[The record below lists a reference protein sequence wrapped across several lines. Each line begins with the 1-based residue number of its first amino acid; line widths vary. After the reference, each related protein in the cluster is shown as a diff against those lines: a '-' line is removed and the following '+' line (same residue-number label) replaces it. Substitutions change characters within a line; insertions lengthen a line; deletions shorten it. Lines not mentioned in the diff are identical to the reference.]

1 MYVNLSLE
9 TFSATLNCSLVLKP
23 PLFTS
28 GLRNLKMLEWCYAIL
43 LLSTV
48 LISIRIAPKVHGNVN
63 NELLIRPNTIKVSPC
78 VQLLTCMQTAISRR
92 KGAVCREKLLLLYLC
107 MLLFLESY
115 ASEPNPGPRTPRYP
129 CEIVGRQWNGQHPE
143 FNAIHV
149 NCGTIRNVCTC
160 QMKCIQP

>member
-9 TFSATLNCSLVLKP
+9 TFSATLNCSLVRSTT
-23 PLFTS
+23 FEDA
-28 GLRNLKMLEWCYAIL
+28 RMIYAIF

-48 LISIRIAPKVHGNVN
+48 LISIRIAINVHGNVN
-63 NELLIRPNTIKVSPC
+63 NELLIRPNTIKLSPC

-92 KGAVCREKLLLLYLC
+92 KGTVCREKLLLLYLC

-129 CEIVGRQWNGQHPE
+129 CEIVGRQ
-143 FNAIHV
+143 
-149 NCGTIRNVCTC
+149 
-160 QMKCIQP
+160 